1 MVPLPVARVVTAV
14 ASASPPRKTT
24 VPEDA
29 RLILKP
35 VGYIAR
41 RPSRADDLSVVN
53 GARASFAKHKSQ
65 LTAEDVLTPEEAE
78 ERNRHLKEGE
88 RPVQAGLVYRLLGQ
102 GHETPCE
109 QHGVLFLVKDA
120 PAALHHLVPD
130 EIDAEHH
137 GGRMSFPWTANFRHA
152 MTLHRR
158 ARRTGDPE
166 LLAFASAILL
176 RFHEEGVEHGT
187 SAYLRSQR
195 IDLDTLKAEA
205 APALAH
211 VRVLANPPTE
221 ADCVRA
227 IREHLGPRV
236 QGLPDADVV
245 AYCARHRPNL
255 LNLWVFTWQI
265 RAIIH
270 VFWDLVRHRKS
281 SPNGE
286 SGRYSVLM
294 DEWIQLDLDEVRT
307 QKGHPLNYERG
318 VAEPA
323 MAQEFIDDLN
333 AFNAEGVR
341 LYRKWVE
348 KKVAREMASWF
359 ETLAKFRTFVWTFRG
374 LGLANM
380 VGLRNHPTALYELR
394 LYAGAME
401 DDLRKEAPLLH
412 ATFEK
417 DLHRHAP

>member
-1 MVPLPVARVVTAV
+1 MTTVAAQP
-14 ASASPPRKTT
+14 APPRKTV
-24 VPEDA
+24 VPEGA

-35 VGYIAR
+35 VGYIVR
-41 RPSRADDLSVVN
+41 RSSRADDLSIVN
-53 GARASFAKHKSQ
+53 GARASFARHKSQ
-65 LTAEDVLTPEEAE
+65 LGPDDVLTPEEADA
-78 ERNRHLKEGE
+78 RNRTLKEGE

-109 QHGVLFLVKDA
+109 QHGLLLMVKDA

-137 GGRMSFPWTANFRHA
+137 HGRVSFPWTCNFRHA

-158 ARRTGDPE
+158 ARRSGEPE
-166 LLAFASAILL
+166 LIAYAAAILL
-176 RFHEEGVEHGT
+176 HFHEQGVEHGT

-195 IDLDTLKAEA
+195 IDLDVLRAEA
-205 APALAH
+205 ADAYAN
-211 VRVLANPPTE
+211 VRMIANPPAE

-227 IREHLGPRV
+227 IREHLGARV

-245 AYCARHRPNL
+245 SYCARHRPNL

-294 DEWIQLDLDEVRT
+294 DEWIQLELDEVRT
-307 QKGHPLNYERG
+307 QKGHPLSYERG

-333 AFNAEGVR
+333 GFNARGVE
-341 LYRKWVE
+341 LYKKWVDR
-348 KKVAREMASWF
+348 KVAREMASWF
-359 ETLAKFRTFVWTFRG
+359 ETLAKFRTFVWSFRG

-394 LYAGAME
+394 LYA
-401 DDLRKEAPLLH
+401 
-412 ATFEK
+412 
-417 DLHRHAP
+417 

>member
-1 MVPLPVARVVTAV
+1 MAAPPA
-14 ASASPPRKTT
+14 PPRKTQ
-24 VPEDA
+24 VPEGA

-35 VGYIAR
+35 VGYIVR
-41 RPSRADDLSVVN
+41 RSSRADDLSIVN
-53 GARASFAKHKSQ
+53 GARASFARHKSQ
-65 LTAEDVLTPEEAE
+65 LAPEDVMTPEEAE
-78 ERNRHLKEGE
+78 AHNAKLKEGE

-109 QHGVLFLVKDA
+109 QHGLLVLVKDA
-120 PAALHHLVPD
+120 PAALHNLVPD
-130 EIDAEHH
+130 EIDAEHRV
-137 GGRMSFPWTANFRHA
+137 GRVSFPWTANFRHA

-158 ARRTGDPE
+158 ARRTGEPQLIGIAAA
-166 LLAFASAILL
+166 LLVH
-176 RFHEEGVEHGT
+176 FHEQGAEHGV
-187 SAYLRSQR
+187 SAYLRSQQM
-195 IDLDTLKAEA
+195 DLEMLRAEA
-205 APALAH
+205 GRGKTH
-211 VRVLANPPTE
+211 VTLVANPPTE
-221 ADCVRA
+221 ADCLRA
-227 IREHLGPRV
+227 IRAHLGERV

-245 AYCARHRPNL
+245 SYCARHRPNL

-333 AFNAEGVR
+333 SFNAEGVR
-341 LYRKWVE
+341 LYKKWVD

-380 VGLRNHPTALYELR
+380 VGLRNHPTALHELR

-401 DDLRKEAPLLH
+401 DDMRAEAPILH
-412 ATFEK
+412 GVFERE
-417 DLHRHAP
+417 LRRHAA

>member
-1 MVPLPVARVVTAV
+1 VTAV
-14 ASASPPRKTT
+14 ASAPPPRKSTI
-24 VPEDA
+24 PEGA

-35 VGYIAR
+35 VGYIVR
-41 RPSRADDLSVVN
+41 RSSRADDLSVVN
-53 GARASFAKHKSQ
+53 GARASFARHKSE
-65 LTAEDVLTPEEAE
+65 LSPEDVLTPEEADAL
-78 ERNRHLKEGE
+78 NAKLAPGG
-88 RPVQAGLVYRLLGQ
+88 RPTQAGLVYRLLGQ

-109 QHGVLFLVKDA
+109 QHGMLIMIRDA
-120 PAALHHLVPD
+120 PGALHNLVPD
-130 EIDAEHH
+130 EVDAEHRV
-137 GGRMSFPWTANFRHA
+137 GRVSFPWTLNFRHA

-158 ARRTGDPE
+158 ARRTAEAQLIGI
-166 LLAFASAILL
+166 AAAILVH
-176 RFHEEGVEHGT
+176 FHEQGAEHAV
-187 SAYLRSQR
+187 SAYLRSQQM
-195 IDLDTLKAEA
+195 DLEMLRAEA
-205 APALAH
+205 GRGKTH
-211 VRVLANPPTE
+211 VTMIANPPTE
-221 ADCVRA
+221 ADCLRA
-227 IREHLGPRV
+227 IRGHLGERV

-245 AYCARHRPNL
+245 AYCTRHRPNL

-294 DEWIQLDLDEVRT
+294 DEWIELALDEVRT

-333 AFNAEGVR
+333 SFNARGVE
-341 LYRKWVE
+341 LYKKWVDR
-348 KKVAREMASWF
+348 KVAREMASWF

-374 LGLANM
+374 VGLANM
-380 VGLRNHPTALYELR
+380 VGLRNHPTALHELR

-401 DDLRKEAPLLH
+401 DDLRKESPLLH
-412 ATFEK
+412 AAFEK
-417 DLHRHAP
+417 GLHRHAP

>member
-1 MVPLPVARVVTAV
+1 MAAPAT
-14 ASASPPRKTT
+14 PRKTT
-24 VPEDA
+24 VPDGA

-35 VGYIAR
+35 VGYIVR
-41 RPSRADDLSVVN
+41 RSSRADDLSVVN
-53 GARASFAKHKSQ
+53 GARASFARHKSQ
-65 LTAEDVLTPEEAE
+65 LGPDDVLTPEEAE
-78 ERNRHLKEGE
+78 AQNRTLAPGA
-88 RPVQAGLVYRLLGQ
+88 RPVLAGLVYRLLGQ

-109 QHGVLFLVKDA
+109 QHGLLVMVKDA
-120 PAALHHLVPD
+120 PAALRNLVPD
-130 EIDAEHH
+130 EVDAEHH
-137 GGRMSFPWTANFRHA
+137 GDRVSFPWTPNFRHA

-158 ARRTGDPE
+158 ARRSGEGPLIAIAAR
-166 LLAFASAILL
+166 LLLH
-176 RFHEEGVEHGT
+176 FHEEGLEHGV
-187 SAYLRSQR
+187 SAYLRSQK
-195 IDLDTLKAEA
+195 IDLDVLRGEA
-205 APALAH
+205 AGADAH
-211 VRVLANPPTE
+211 VSLLANPPSE
-221 ADCVRA
+221 ADCLNA
-227 IREHLGPRV
+227 IRAHLGTRV

-318 VAEPA
+318 VADPA
-323 MAQEFIDDLN
+323 MAQEFLDDLN
-333 AFNAEGVR
+333 SFNARGVE
-341 LYRKWVE
+341 LYKKWVDR
-348 KKVAREMASWF
+348 KVAREMASWF

-374 LGLANM
+374 MGLANM

-394 LYAGAME
+394 LYAAAME
-401 DDLRKEAPLLH
+401 DDMRAEAPLLH
-412 ATFEK
+412 AAFEK
-417 DLHRHAP
+417 GLHRHAP

>member
-1 MVPLPVARVVTAV
+1 MTTVAAP
-14 ASASPPRKTT
+14 SATPRKTT
-24 VPEDA
+24 LPEGA

-35 VGYIAR
+35 VGYIVR
-41 RPSRADDLSVVN
+41 RSSRADDLSVVN
-53 GARASFAKHKSQ
+53 GARASFARHKSQ
-65 LTAEDVLTPEEAE
+65 LGPEDVMTPEEADAL
-78 ERNRHLKEGE
+78 NAKLKEGE

-109 QHGVLFLVKDA
+109 QHGMLVMIKDA

-130 EIDAEHH
+130 EIDAEHRV
-137 GGRMSFPWTANFRHA
+137 GRVSFPWTANFRHA

-158 ARRTGDPE
+158 ARRTGDPQLIGIAAA
-166 LLAFASAILL
+166 LLVH
-176 RFHEEGVEHGT
+176 FHEQGAEHAV
-187 SAYLRSQR
+187 SAYLRSQKM
-195 IDLDTLKAEA
+195 DLEMLRTESGRGKTHVTLY
-205 APALAH
+205 
-211 VRVLANPPTE
+211 ANPPSE
-221 ADCVRA
+221 ADCLRA
-227 IREHLGPRV
+227 IRAHLGQLV

-245 AYCARHRPNL
+245 KYCARHRPNL

-294 DEWIQLDLDEVRT
+294 DEWIQLDLTEVRT

-318 VAEPA
+318 VADEA

-341 LYRKWVE
+341 LYRKWVD

-380 VGLRNHPTALYELR
+380 VGLRNHPTALHELR
-394 LYAGAME
+394 LYASAME
-401 DDLRKEAPLLH
+401 DDMKAEAPVLH
-412 ATFEK
+412 ATFEREM
-417 DLHRHAP
+417 HRHAP

>member
-1 MVPLPVARVVTAV
+1 MTTVAAPP
-14 ASASPPRKTT
+14 AAPRKSTT
-24 VPEDA
+24 IPEGA

-35 VGYIAR
+35 VGYIVR
-41 RPSRADDLSVVN
+41 RSSRADDLSVVN
-53 GARASFAKHKSQ
+53 GARASFARHKSQ
-65 LTAEDVLTPEEAE
+65 LAPEDVMTPEEADAI
-78 ERNRHLKEGE
+78 NAKIKEGD

-109 QHGVLFLVKDA
+109 QHGMLVMIKDA
-120 PAALHHLVPD
+120 PAALHNLVPD
-130 EIDAEHH
+130 EVDAEHRV
-137 GGRMSFPWTANFRHA
+137 GRVSFPWTPNFRHA

-158 ARRTGDPE
+158 ARRSGEPQLVGIAAA
-166 LLAFASAILL
+166 LLVH
-176 RFHEEGVEHGT
+176 FHEQGAEHAV
-187 SAYLRSQR
+187 SAYLRSQKM
-195 IDLDTLKAEA
+195 DLEMLRAESGRGKTHVTLY
-205 APALAH
+205 
-211 VRVLANPPTE
+211 ANPPTE
-221 ADCVRA
+221 ADCLRAVRA
-227 IREHLGPRV
+227 HLGQLV
-236 QGLPDADVV
+236 QALPDADVV
-245 AYCARHRPNL
+245 MYCARHRPNL

-323 MAQEFIDDLN
+323 MAQEFLDDLN

-341 LYRKWVE
+341 LYKKWVD

-401 DDLRKEAPLLH
+401 DDMKAEAPLLH
-412 ATFEK
+412 AAFEREM
-417 DLHRHAP
+417 HRHAP